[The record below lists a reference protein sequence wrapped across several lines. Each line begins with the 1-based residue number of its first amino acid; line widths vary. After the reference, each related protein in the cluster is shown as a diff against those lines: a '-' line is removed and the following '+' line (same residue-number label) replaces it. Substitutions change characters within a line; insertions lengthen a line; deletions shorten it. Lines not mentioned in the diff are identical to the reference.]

1 MDEWIAQADGKRWH
15 MRGGEALAGPPP
27 AGLEVVSCGEAGAAE
42 VMVPALLPGAREYVA
57 PAGPLPAY
65 VQESPKGRLDCAAA
79 RAAGLLA
86 ERPQFDGIACITG
99 ARCHWLRISAGELV
113 AFQSSLTG
121 RLIAAF
127 GEPDPGAGFEEAVSR
142 SLSRPQALAADLAAA
157 ELGGQAGAITGHFVG
172 ADLAAA
178 RPWWLGMEVVVIG
191 DGPLAEAYAAAL
203 AGQGAAPG
211 RLGGEQAL
219 RAGLWALRRAQ
230 RGGRDQTA
238 SAG

>member
-15 MRGGEALAGPPP
+15 MRGGEVVAGPPP
-27 AGLEVVSCGEAGAAE
+27 EGLAVVSCGEAGAAK
-42 VMVPALLPGAREYVA
+42 VMVPALLPGARGYVA

-65 VQESPKGRLDCAAA
+65 AQESPRGRLGCAVA

-86 ERPQFDGIACITG
+86 ERPGFDGIACITG

-121 RLIAAF
+121 RLIASF
-127 GEPDPGAGFEEAVSR
+127 GEADPGAGFEKALSR
-142 SLSRPQALAADLAAA
+142 SLSRPQALAADLAVA
-157 ELGGQAGAITGHFVG
+157 ELEGQAGAITGHFTG
-172 ADLAAA
+172 TDLAAA

-191 DGPLAEAYAAAL
+191 DGPLADAYAAGL
-203 AGQGAAPG
+203 ANQGVAPG

-219 RAGLWALRRAQ
+219 LAGLWALRQAQ

>member
-15 MRGGEALAGPPP
+15 MRGGEALGTRPPE
-27 AGLEVVSCGEAGAAE
+27 GLPVVSCGEGAAE
-42 VMVPALLPGAREYVA
+42 IAVPALLPGAREYVA
-57 PAGPLPAY
+57 PAGPLPDY
-65 VQESPKGRLDCAAA
+65 IQESPRGRLGCAAA

-86 ERPQFDGIACITG
+86 ERRGFDGIACITG

-127 GEPDPGAGFEEAVSR
+127 GPPDTGAGFADALSR
-142 SLSRPQALAADLAAA
+142 SLSRPQALAADLAVA

-191 DGPLAEAYAAAL
+191 DGPLAEAYAAGL

-211 RLGGEQAL
+211 RIGGEAAL
-219 RAGLWALRRAQ
+219 LAGLWALRQAQ
-230 RGGRDQTA
+230 RDAPGQTA